1 MAEDPNWYEF
11 YLSLKTD
18 GKTYFSADRLLMRRV
33 KLYHRKL
40 NLQVKK
46 EQEHETVSLFGGSG
60 DGGASRIG

>member
-33 KLYHRKL
+33 KGR
-40 NLQVKK
+40 
-46 EQEHETVSLFGGSG
+46 E
-60 DGGASRIG
+60 